1 MITKFDQTFK
11 NSNCLTKCIQQ
22 TQPDKAQPEDAFE
35 LIFRQNDRQKK
46 QTDRQT
52 LTVIQPLNNLI

>member
-22 TQPDKAQPEDAFE
+22 TQSDKAHPENAFDM
-35 LIFRQNDRQKK
+35 IFRQKDRQKK
-46 QTDRQT
+46 QTD
-52 LTVIQPLNNLI
+52 IYNL